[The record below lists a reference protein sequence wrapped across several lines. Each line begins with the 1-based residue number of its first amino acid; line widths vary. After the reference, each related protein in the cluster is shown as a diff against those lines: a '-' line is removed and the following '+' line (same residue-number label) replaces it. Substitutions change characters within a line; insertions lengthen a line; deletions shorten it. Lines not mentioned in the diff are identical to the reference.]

1 MTERIAVIGMGQM
14 GSAMAGRLSGSQYDV
29 MGYDINQT
37 VRRNLSNQGVKM
49 ADSLGAALVGRTTVL
64 TSLPD
69 PDAVEAAWLGED
81 GIVALAEAGSLLVEL
96 STIDPD
102 TMKAVGGRATARGH
116 AVLDC
121 PVSGSPNEAG
131 AGKLVLLVGGA
142 AEVLE
147 RAGPLFDVLGQTWQ
161 HTGEVGTAKVV
172 KIVNNMMSMG
182 NVLVASEAFSLGV
195 AAGLQPQ
202 KLFEVISVS
211 GGRSHH
217 FTKRFPNA
225 LKDDFNPGFKMELG
239 EKDLSL
245 GVDLGR
251 AMKMPTPA
259 ASLAREMYA
268 LAVAEGYKGRDIVAL
283 MDMYRQWAKGG
294 PSSGGTGH
302 GE

>member
-1 MTERIAVIGMGQM
+1 MTERIAVIGVGQM
-14 GSAMAGRLSGSQYDV
+14 GSAIARRLSEAQYDV
-29 MGYDINQT
+29 MGYDINDS
-37 VRRNLSNQGVKM
+37 VRQALEAEGVKM
-49 ADSLGAALVGRTTVL
+49 ADSLAAALAGRTTVL

-69 PDAVEAAWLGED
+69 PKAVNEAWLGAG
-81 GIVALAEAGSLLVEL
+81 GIIALAEPDSMLVEL

-102 TMKAVGGRATARGH
+102 TMKAVGAAAATQGH

-131 AGKLVLLVGGA
+131 TGKLVLLVGGA
-142 AEVLE
+142 AAVLE

-161 HTGEVGTAKVV
+161 HTGAVGTAKVV

-182 NVLVASEAFSLGV
+182 NVLVASEAFALGV
-195 AAGLQPQ
+195 AAGVEPQ
-202 KLFEVISVS
+202 KKMFDVISVS

-225 LKDDFNPGFKMELG
+225 LKDDFAPGFKMELG

-251 AMKMPTPA
+251 ALKMPTPT

-268 LAVAEGYKGRDIVAL
+268 LAVAEGYKGQDIVAL
-283 MDMYRQWAKGG
+283 MDMYRQWAKGRLN
-294 PSSGGTGH
+294 
-302 GE
+302 

>member
-14 GSAMAGRLSGSQYDV
+14 GSAMARRLSESQWDV
-29 MGYDINQT
+29 MGYDISDE
-37 VRRNLSNQGVKM
+37 VRRNLTQQGVKM
-49 ADSLGAALVGRTTVL
+49 ADSLATALAGRTTVL

-69 PDAVEAAWLGED
+69 PKSVSQAWLGAE

-102 TMKAVGGRATARGH
+102 TMKAVGTAAQAKGL

-131 AGKLVLLVGGA
+131 TGKLVLLVGGEA
-142 AEVLE
+142 PALD
-147 RAGPLFDVLGQTWQ
+147 RAGPLFDLLGQTWQ

-182 NVLVASEAFSLGV
+182 NVLVASEAFALGV
-195 AAGLQPQ
+195 AAGVEPQ

-225 LKDDFNPGFKMELG
+225 LQEDFSPGFKMELG

-251 AMKMPTPA
+251 ALKMPTPT
-259 ASLAREMYA
+259 ASMAREMYA
-268 LAVAEGYKGRDIVAL
+268 LAVAEGYRGQDIVAL
-283 MDMYRQWAKGG
+283 MDMYRQWARRSR
-294 PSSGGTGH
+294 PS